1 MYQPSSM
8 FEAGEIKQIQKVLF
22 LERPVEHFLPC
33 LASLGEVSLGR
44 VSLLEI
50 IKYQR
55 CEAKLGYS

>member
-1 MYQPSSM
+1 M

-50 IKYQR
+50 IEYQM